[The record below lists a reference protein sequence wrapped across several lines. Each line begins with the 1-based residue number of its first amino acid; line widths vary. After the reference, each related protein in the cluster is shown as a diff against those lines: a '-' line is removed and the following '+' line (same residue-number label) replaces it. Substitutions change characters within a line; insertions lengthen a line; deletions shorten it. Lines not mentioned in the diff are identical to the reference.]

1 MQTEEFLLLSD
12 FLNARYTN
20 SEIVI
25 CDPRRLLSRSI
36 SETLSTVPRLRYLL
50 FSHHLAD
57 DISLAAGMENAIGDI
72 VILADNEN
80 FPRTHWNGE

>member
-25 CDPRRLLSRSI
+25 CDPRRLLSR
-36 SETLSTVPRLRYLL
+36 TRG
-50 FSHHLAD
+50 
-57 DISLAAGMENAIGDI
+57 AARPTQRGRQKAARQE
-72 VILADNEN
+72 
-80 FPRTHWNGE
+80 PNGFVFTP